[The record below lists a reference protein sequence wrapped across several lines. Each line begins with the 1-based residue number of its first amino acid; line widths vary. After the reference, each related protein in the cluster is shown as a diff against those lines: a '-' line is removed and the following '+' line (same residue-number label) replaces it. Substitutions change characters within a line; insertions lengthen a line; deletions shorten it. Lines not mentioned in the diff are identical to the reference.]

1 MKIKRFTGRKVNGYL
16 NFDIGFFDELTFI
29 TGINGTGKTSA
40 LNSIAALL
48 LPRFDYLAR
57 EYFEK
62 ISLEISHQNV
72 EVSLSAMKS
81 GTKTELSCSLFPDEK
96 FPVVEFDPPDTIPP
110 HRVQEYEDEHYR
122 NIFAQNV
129 EHPVLNFID
138 GLPTLMYLGLD
149 RRSLSI
155 GNNRFRSGHRP
166 IPRMRKRKNIFSRS
180 LEEGLS
186 EALILSR
193 ERFRK
198 DRRREDFLDEKFR
211 ENLVLALIDF
221 PPISFSGKLEK
232 PSKEELSKI
241 EEARTNLQ
249 RLPYLLNVGEEII
262 STKVNPMFKFLDE
275 QLLRINRKTASKDE
289 VINALIDWSYNKTQV
304 TKINQLSEIVSKYND
319 GVKTIKKHTSDYL
332 STVNSFMRDS
342 GKTMTFN
349 SIGELRFILESEDE
363 GRHIST
369 LSSGEIQLVVILT
382 YLYFNPEVETAN
394 VFMIDEPELSLHV
407 RWQEKFVDGISAASK
422 ETQFIL
428 ATHSPSIILDKTNK
442 CKELTIVEK

>member
-16 NFDIGFFDELTFI
+16 NFDIGFLDELTFI

-48 LPRFDYLAR
+48 LPRLDYLAG
-57 EYFEK
+57 EYFEN
-62 ISLEISHQNV
+62 ISLEISHENKK
-72 EVSLSAMKS
+72 VSLSATKS

-96 FPVVEFDPPDTIPP
+96 FSVMEFDPPDSIPP
-110 HRVQEYEDEHYR
+110 HSVQEYEDEHYKK
-122 NIFAQNV
+122 IFAKNV
-129 EHPVLNFID
+129 EHPVLKFID

-155 GNNRFRSGHRP
+155 GNNHFRSGYRP
-166 IPRMRKRKNIFSRS
+166 IRRMRKRKNIFGRS

-186 EALILSR
+186 EALIFAQ
-193 ERFRK
+193 ERFQN
-198 DRRREDFLDEKFR
+198 DRRSEALLDRKFR

-221 PPISFSGKLEK
+221 PPVSFSGIIEK
-232 PSKEELSKI
+232 PSQEELSKI

-249 RLPYLLNVGEEII
+249 RLPYLLNVDEKII
-262 STKVNPMFKFLDE
+262 SAKVDPMFEFLDE
-275 QLLRINRKTASKDE
+275 QLLKIDRNTDSEDE
-289 VINALIDWSYNKTQV
+289 FYDALIDWSYNKTHV
-304 TKINQLSEIVSKYND
+304 TKINQLSEIVSKYNNRM
-319 GVKTIKKHTSDYL
+319 KTIKKRTNDYL
-332 STVNSFMRDS
+332 STVNSFMCDS
-342 GKTMTFN
+342 GKTITFN
-349 SIGELRFILESEDE
+349 SIGEPRFILESEDKE
-363 GRHIST
+363 RHIST

-382 YLYFNPEVETAN
+382 HLYFNPAVETAN

-407 RWQEKFVDGISAASK
+407 RWQEKFVDGIVAASR

-442 CKELTIVEK
+442 CRELAIVEK